1 MSTFRPI
8 DRRTSYLLPPS
19 VEEWL
24 PQRHLA
30 RFVVET
36 VEQLDL
42 SQMTQAYRG
51 SGTVAY
57 HPAML
62 LALLIYGYA
71 TGEYSSRRI
80 ERATYE
86 SVAFRFIAANQ
97 HPDHD
102 TLAVFRGRFLPQIEG
117 LFVQVLQ
124 VAQALGL
131 LKLGTIGL
139 DGTKIKANAS
149 KHSAFSHGHTLK
161 LEEQLVC
168 EVREL
173 LLLADQADNVP
184 IPDSLDIPEE
194 LTQREARLAAIR
206 QARVQ
211 IEARA
216 AQRLAEE
223 RQEYERKVAARAERS
238 GKKQGRP
245 PDPPPTAAV
254 PDERDQVNLTDPDS
268 RIMKCAGNTFE
279 QAYNAQA
286 AVDAQTHLIVGARLT
301 DAPVDKRQLEPMLQE
316 LRKLPAAFG
325 KAKTLLADAG
335 YFSVRN
341 VEACEHAQ
349 FIPLIAIDRQA
360 HHLHWG
366 ERHRAA
372 PPPPDGSNALA
383 RMRHRL
389 KTPEGRACYALR
401 KCTPEP
407 VFGIIKS
414 VMRFRQFSLRGL
426 QKVQGEWRLVAMS
439 WNIKR
444 MFSLTA

>member
-8 DRRTSYLLPPS
+8 DRGTSYLLPPS

-36 VEQLDL
+36 VEQMDL
-42 SQMTQAYRG
+42 SEMTQAYRG
-51 SGTVAY
+51 SGTIAY

-80 ERATYE
+80 ERATHD

-102 TLAVFRGRFLPQIEG
+102 TLALFRRRFLPQIEG

-131 LKLGTIGL
+131 LKLGTIAL

-149 KHSAFSHGHTLK
+149 KHSAYSHGHTLK
-161 LEEQLVC
+161 LEEQLTR

-173 LLLADQADNVP
+173 LLLAEQADNVP

-194 LTQREARLAAIR
+194 LTRREARLAAIR
-206 QARVQ
+206 EARAQ

-223 RQEYERKVAARAERS
+223 RQQYERKVAARKERTD
-238 GKKQGRP
+238 KRGRP
-245 PDPPPTAAV
+245 PEPPAAGGG

-268 RIMKCAGNTFE
+268 RIMKCAGDVFE

-286 AVDAQTHLIVGARLT
+286 AVDADTHLIVGARLT
-301 DAPVDKRQLEPMLQE
+301 DAGVDHRQLEPMLQE
-316 LRKLPAAFG
+316 LQKLSAALDEG
-325 KAKTLLADAG
+325 AMLLADAG
-335 YFSVRN
+335 YFSRAN
-341 VEACEHAQ
+341 VEACERAKLV
-349 FIPLIAIDRQA
+349 PLIAADRQA
-360 HHLHWG
+360 HHPHWS
-366 ERHRAA
+366 ERHREA
-372 PPPPDGSNALA
+372 PPVAEAAGALA

-389 KTPEGRACYALR
+389 KTPQGRASYALR

-426 QKVQGEWRLVAMS
+426 QNVTGEWKLVAMS
-439 WNIKR
+439 WNLKR
-444 MFSLTA
+444 MFALAG

>member
-8 DRRTSYLLPPS
+8 DRGTGYLLPPS

-24 PQRHLA
+24 PERHLA

-42 SQMTQAYRG
+42 APMTQAYRG
-51 SGTVAY
+51 SGTIAY

-62 LALLIYGYA
+62 LSLLMYGYA
-71 TGEYSSRRI
+71 MGEYSSRKI
-80 ERATYE
+80 ERATYD

-102 TLAVFRGRFLPQIEG
+102 TLAVFRRRFLPQIEG

-131 LKLGTIGL
+131 LKLGTIAL

-149 KHSAFSHGHTLK
+149 KHAAYSYGHTLK
-161 LEEQLVC
+161 LEEQLTR

-173 LLLADQADNVP
+173 LLLAEEADNVP

-194 LTQREARLAAIR
+194 LARREARLVAIR
-206 QARVQ
+206 EARSQ

-216 AQRLAEE
+216 AQRAAEE
-223 RQEYERKVAARAERS
+223 RREYERKVAARKERT
-238 GKKQGRP
+238 GKKRGRP
-245 PDPPPTAAV
+245 PEPPTASA

-268 RIMKCAGNTFE
+268 RIMKCAAGTFE

-286 AVDAQTHLIVGARLT
+286 AVDTDTHLIVGARLT
-301 DAPVDKRQLEPMLQE
+301 DAPTDVQQLEPMLKE
-316 LRKLPAAFG
+316 LQKLPDPLGAAE
-325 KAKTLLADAG
+325 ALLADAG
-335 YFSVRN
+335 FFSAAN
-341 VEACEHAQ
+341 VESCEQAQ
-349 FIPLIAIDRQA
+349 LTPFIAVDRQA
-360 HHLHWG
+360 HHPHWT
-366 ERHRAA
+366 ERHRGA
-372 PPPPDGSNALA
+372 PPLADSADALA

-389 KTPEGRACYALR
+389 KTPEGRARYALR

-414 VMRFRQFSLRGL
+414 AMRFRQFSLRGL
-426 QKVQGEWRLVAMS
+426 QKVQGEWKLVAMS
-439 WNIKR
+439 WNLKR
-444 MFSLTA
+444 MFTLATA

>member
-8 DRRTSYLLPPS
+8 DRGTSYLLPPS

-36 VEQLDL
+36 VEQMDL

-62 LALLIYGYA
+62 LGLLIYGYA
-71 TGEYSSRRI
+71 TGEYSSRKI
-80 ERATYE
+80 ERATYD

-102 TLAVFRGRFLPQIEG
+102 TLAVFRRRFLPQIEG

-131 LKLGTIGL
+131 LKLGTIAL

-149 KHSAFSHGHTLK
+149 KHNAYSHRHALK
-161 LEEQLVC
+161 LEEQLTR

-173 LLLADQADNVP
+173 LLLAEQADNVP
-184 IPDSLDIPEE
+184 IPDSLDIPQE
-194 LTQREARLAAIR
+194 LGLREARLAAIR
-206 QARVQ
+206 EARAQ

-216 AQRLAEE
+216 AQRLVEQ
-223 RQEYERKVAARAERS
+223 RQAYERKLAARKERT

-245 PDPPPTAAV
+245 PDPPAAGG
-254 PDERDQVNLTDPDS
+254 PDARDQVNLTDPDS
-268 RIMKCAGNTFE
+268 RIMKCAGNLFE

-286 AVDAQTHLIVGARLT
+286 AVDADTHLIVGARLS
-301 DAPVDKRQLEPMLQE
+301 DAAVDAQQLEPMLQQ
-316 LRKLPAAFG
+316 LQQLPATLG
-325 KAKTLLADAG
+325 KAKTLLADRGFYSAD
-335 YFSVRN
+335 N
-341 VEACEHAQ
+341 VEACERAQ
-349 FIPLIAIDRQA
+349 LIPLIALARQTHHA
-360 HHLHWG
+360 HWS
-366 ERHRAA
+366 ERHREA
-372 PPPPDGSNALA
+372 PSLPDGADALA

-389 KTPEGRACYALR
+389 ITPEGRACYALR

-426 QKVQGEWRLVAMS
+426 RQVQGEWKLVAMS
-439 WNIKR
+439 WNLKR
-444 MFSLTA
+444 MFVLATA

>member
-8 DRRTSYLLPPS
+8 DRGTSYLLPPS

-42 SQMTQAYRG
+42 AQMTQAYRG

-57 HPAML
+57 HPAL
-62 LALLIYGYA
+62 LLGLLIYGYA
-71 TGEYSSRRI
+71 TGEYSSRKI
-80 ERATYE
+80 ERATYD

-102 TLAVFRGRFLPQIEG
+102 TLAAFRRRFLPQIEA
-117 LFVQVLQ
+117 LFVQVLE

-149 KHSAFSHGHTLK
+149 KHAALSHGHALK
-161 LEEQLVC
+161 LEEQLTR

-173 LLLADQADNVP
+173 LLLAEQADNVP

-194 LTQREARLAAIR
+194 LTRREARLEAIR
-206 QARVQ
+206 QAREQ

-223 RQEYERKVAARAERS
+223 RREYERKLAARNERT
-238 GKKQGRP
+238 GKGKGRP
-245 PDPPPTAAV
+245 PEPPAAGG
-254 PDERDQVNLTDPDS
+254 PGERDQINLTDPDS
-268 RIMKCAGNTFE
+268 RIMQCANGSFE

-286 AVDAQTHLIVGARLT
+286 AVDAQTHLIVAARLT
-301 DAPVDKRQLEPMLQE
+301 DAPTDVRQLEPMLQE
-316 LRKLPAAFG
+316 LNKLPEALGVAR
-325 KAKTLLADAG
+325 TLLADAG
-335 YFSVRN
+335 YFSRAN
-341 VEACEHAQ
+341 LEACERSQ
-349 FIPLIAIDRQA
+349 LTPLIAVDRQG
-360 HHLHWG
+360 HNPHWS
-366 ERHRAA
+366 ERHREPA
-372 PPPPDGSNALA
+372 PLSESADALA

-389 KTPEGRACYALR
+389 KTPEGRAQYALR

-407 VFGIIKS
+407 VFGIVKS
-414 VMRFRQFSLRGL
+414 AMRFRQFSLRGL
-426 QKVQGEWRLVAMS
+426 IKVQGEWKLVTLS

-444 MFSLTA
+444 MFALAN

>member
-1 MSTFRPI
+1 
-8 DRRTSYLLPPS
+8 

-24 PQRHLA
+24 PDRHLA

-36 VEQLDL
+36 VEQMDL

-71 TGEYSSRRI
+71 TGECSSRKI

-102 TLAVFRGRFLPQIEG
+102 TLAVFRRRFLPQIEG

-131 LKLGTIGL
+131 LKLGTIAL

-149 KHSAFSHGHTLK
+149 KHAAFSHGHTLK
-161 LEEQLVC
+161 LEEQLTR

-173 LLLADQADNVP
+173 LLLAEQADNVP

-194 LTQREARLAAIR
+194 LTRREARLAAIR
-206 QARVQ
+206 QARAQ

-216 AQRLAEE
+216 AQRQAEE
-223 RQEYERKVAARAERS
+223 QQEYERKVAARKERT

-245 PDPPPTAAV
+245 PDPPTASG
-254 PDERDQVNLTDPDS
+254 PDQRDQVNLTDPDS
-268 RIMKCAGNTFE
+268 RIMKCAGDVFE

-286 AVDAQTHLIVGARLT
+286 AVDADTHLIVGARLT
-301 DAPVDKRQLEPMLQE
+301 DAPVDKRQLRPMLLE
-316 LRKLPAAFG
+316 LQGLPATFG
-325 KAKTLLADAG
+325 KAETLLADAG
-335 YFSVRN
+335 YFSLGN
-341 VEACEHAQ
+341 VEACENAQ
-349 FIPLIAIDRQA
+349 LIPLIAADRQT
-360 HHLHWG
+360 HHPHWS
-366 ERHRAA
+366 ERHREA
-372 PPPPDGSNALA
+372 PLLADGADALA

-389 KTPEGRACYALR
+389 KTPEGRRRYALR

-426 QKVQGEWRLVAMS
+426 QKVQGEWKLVAMS

-444 MFSLTA
+444 MFALAA